1 MPPLQDDEYYTIADH
16 AIILQ
21 VLLSSM
27 VGADLTFLIPLIFFN
42 RSLQVLISDGRGMTD
57 EVEQEASSDS
67 DDETVPELTI
77 EERQDALKKA
87 RWNVFMYLGIAAL
100 LFAFALYP
108 FMSMSM
114 QVDEGIGSTEKSVT
128 VWGLPIA
135 GEDFTD
141 IPVDVEIVVQSI
153 PTDVGSIE
161 VFMIE
166 NPKGCDAIDGSIADT
181 RTLLQNEEAE
191 HPNKYHIIED
201 PVESQTYEV
210 EMSVDPGI
218 YCMQIVVNSE
228 TGGGSFSGINV
239 EASVDI
245 YPTQMPLAIFAV
257 LCLLMSGFAFIGAQ
271 KHGKYV
277 KNLVEP
283 KADPTVEEAV
293 LAQTSATRISA
304 GPSGPPTGPS
314 GPPSAGPTGPP
325 VAGPTSPPPQ
335 QTPEPVPEEAPVS
348 ESEPEA
354 VPETAP
360 PADDVYEDQGDG
372 WYFRK
377 FPDGTYD
384 QQVYV
389 IEEGAYVPYV
399 DPNA

>member
-1 MPPLQDDEYYTIADH
+1 
-16 AIILQ
+16 
-21 VLLSSM
+21 
-27 VGADLTFLIPLIFFN
+27 
-42 RSLQVLISDGRGMTD
+42 MTD

-67 DDETVPELTI
+67 DDESVPELTI
-77 EERQDALKKA
+77 EERQEALKKA

-108 FMSMSM
+108 FMSTSM
-114 QVDEGIGSTEKSVT
+114 QVDEGFGSADKSIT
-128 VWGLPIA
+128 VWGLPIS

-141 IPVDVEIVVQSI
+141 IPVDVEVVVQSL
-153 PTDVGSIE
+153 PTDVASIE
-161 VFMIE
+161 IFMIE
-166 NPKGCDAIDGSIADT
+166 NSKGCEDTDGSNADT
-181 RTLLQNEEAE
+181 RTLLQNDKSD

-218 YCMQIVVNSE
+218 YCMQVVVNGQ
-228 TGGGSFSGINV
+228 TGNADFSGINV
-239 EASVDI
+239 EANVDI
-245 YPTQMPLAIFAV
+245 YPTQLPLAIFAV

-277 KNLVEP
+277 KSLVEP
-283 KADPTVEEAV
+283 KAEPSIEDTV
-293 LAQTSATRISA
+293 LAQTSAARISA

-314 GPPSAGPTGPP
+314 GPPTGPSGPPAAGPSGPP
-325 VAGPTSPPPQ
+325 VAGPTSPPE
-335 QTPEPVPEEAPVS
+335 QTPEPAAEPVPEPEPA
-348 ESEPEA
+348 PEA
-354 VPETAP
+354 AP
-360 PADDVYEDQGDG
+360 PAEDVYEDQGDG
-372 WYFRK
+372 WFFRK

-389 IEEGAYVPYV
+389 VKDGVYVPYE

>member
-1 MPPLQDDEYYTIADH
+1 
-16 AIILQ
+16 
-21 VLLSSM
+21 
-27 VGADLTFLIPLIFFN
+27 
-42 RSLQVLISDGRGMTD
+42 MTD

>member
-1 MPPLQDDEYYTIADH
+1 
-16 AIILQ
+16 
-21 VLLSSM
+21 
-27 VGADLTFLIPLIFFN
+27 
-42 RSLQVLISDGRGMTD
+42 MTD

-77 EERQDALKKA
+77 EERQEALKKA

-108 FMSMSM
+108 FMSTSM
-114 QVDEGIGSTEKSVT
+114 EVDEGFGSADKSIT
-128 VWGLPIA
+128 VWGLPVA

-141 IPVDVEIVVQSI
+141 IPVDIELVVQSI
-153 PTDVGSIE
+153 PTDVASIE
-161 VFMIE
+161 IFMIE
-166 NPKGCDAIDGSIADT
+166 NPKGCEDTDGSNADT
-181 RTLLQNEEAE
+181 RTLLQNDKAD

-218 YCMQIVVNSE
+218 YCMQVVVNAQ
-228 TGGGSFSGINV
+228 TGSGDFSGINV
-239 EASVDI
+239 EANVDI
-245 YPTQMPLAIFAV
+245 YPTQLPLAIFAV
-257 LCLLMSGFAFIGAQ
+257 LCLVMSGFAFIGAQ
-271 KHGKYV
+271 KHGKFV

-283 KADPTVEEAV
+283 KAEPSVEETV
-293 LAQTSATRISA
+293 LAQTSSARISA

-314 GPPSAGPTGPP
+314 GPPTGPSGPPTAGPTGPP
-325 VAGPTSPPPQ
+325 VAGPTSPPPE
-335 QTPEPVPEEAPVS
+335 QTPEPVAEPAPESA
-348 ESEPEA
+348 PEA
-354 VPETAP
+354 APEPAP

-372 WYFRK
+372 WFFRK

-389 IEEGAYVPYV
+389 IKDGLYVPYE

>member
-1 MPPLQDDEYYTIADH
+1 
-16 AIILQ
+16 
-21 VLLSSM
+21 M

-348 ESEPEA
+348 EPEPEA

-399 DPNA
+399 DPDA

>member
-1 MPPLQDDEYYTIADH
+1 
-16 AIILQ
+16 
-21 VLLSSM
+21 M

-399 DPNA
+399 DPDA

>member
-1 MPPLQDDEYYTIADH
+1 
-16 AIILQ
+16 
-21 VLLSSM
+21 M

-141 IPVDVEIVVQSI
+141 IPVDIEIVVQSI

-360 PADDVYEDQGDG
+360 PAEDVYEDQGDG

>member
-1 MPPLQDDEYYTIADH
+1 
-16 AIILQ
+16 
-21 VLLSSM
+21 M

-348 ESEPEA
+348 EPEPEA

>member
-1 MPPLQDDEYYTIADH
+1 M
-16 AIILQ
+16 
-21 VLLSSM
+21 
-27 VGADLTFLIPLIFFN
+27 IPLIFFN
-42 RSLQVLISDGRGMTD
+42 RLLEVLISDGRVMTD

-67 DDETVPELTI
+67 DDESVPELTI
-77 EERQDALKKA
+77 EERQEALKKA

-108 FMSMSM
+108 FMSTSM
-114 QVDEGIGSTEKSVT
+114 QVDEGFGSADKSIT
-128 VWGLPIA
+128 VWGLPIS

-141 IPVDVEIVVQSI
+141 IPVDVEVVVQSL
-153 PTDVGSIE
+153 PTDVASIE
-161 VFMIE
+161 IFMIE
-166 NPKGCDAIDGSIADT
+166 NPKGCEDTDGSNADT
-181 RTLLQNEEAE
+181 RTLLQNGKSE

-218 YCMQIVVNSE
+218 YCMQVVVNAE
-228 TGGGSFSGINV
+228 TGGGDFSGINV
-239 EASVDI
+239 EANVDI
-245 YPTQMPLAIFAV
+245 YPTQLPLAIFAV

-277 KNLVEP
+277 KSLVEP
-283 KADPTVEEAV
+283 KAEPSIEDTV
-293 LAQTSATRISA
+293 LAQTSAARISA

-314 GPPSAGPTGPP
+314 GPPTGPSGPPAAGPTGPP
-325 VAGPTSPPPQ
+325 VAGPTSPPEQ
-335 QTPEPVPEEAPVS
+335 APEPVAEPAP
-348 ESEPEA
+348 EPEPA
-354 VPETAP
+354 PEAAP
-360 PADDVYEDQGDG
+360 PAGDVYEDQGDG
-372 WYFRK
+372 WFFRK

-389 IEEGAYVPYV
+389 IKDGVYVPYE

>member
-1 MPPLQDDEYYTIADH
+1 
-16 AIILQ
+16 
-21 VLLSSM
+21 M